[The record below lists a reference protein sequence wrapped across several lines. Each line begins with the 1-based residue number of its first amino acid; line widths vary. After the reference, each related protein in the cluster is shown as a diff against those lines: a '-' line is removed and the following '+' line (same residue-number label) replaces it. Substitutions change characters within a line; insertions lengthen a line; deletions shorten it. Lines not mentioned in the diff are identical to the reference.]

1 MTSLRQSAKPPLK
14 LPILNATQKSLLVP
28 TGATY
33 LLGGAFG
40 FGGVALGW
48 LGGMV
53 ATPVIYWKLST
64 AEQPK
69 WRKALTAVGLTCG
82 SSLLTIIS
90 GGIGVETM
98 LRTLRPAAYEQAQRE
113 AKNSAQET
121 AKVTPPQSSS
131 QDWRT
136 KVSQGEVSTQAA
148 TTETA
153 KPAELPQRFS
163 ATKYFA
169 DSGPEVTNGTAV
181 LNAQDGTTE
190 WYNEVKSG
198 GYAGYKYNFKCN
210 KSGAY
215 SEMDEYSGGVWK
227 ISSDAKCSVISSKD
241 GTPREFKVIDS
252 DGFVSQSVQITADN
266 TTSPTAT
273 AVRKLPD
280 QTTVTVQCKEKAK
293 AASATGKIN
302 WNAFGTGDPRWY
314 APAATVILSGKTKNA
329 FGTMIPFKIEC
340 RGDSDGSVKVVEVT
354 K

>member
-1 MTSLRQSAKPPLK
+1 MK

-28 TGATY
+28 TGTAY
-33 LLGGAFG
+33 LLGGVFG

-48 LGGMV
+48 LGGVV
-53 ATPVIYWKLST
+53 ATPVIYWRLST
-64 AEQPK
+64 FEQPK
-69 WRKALTAVGLTCG
+69 WRKVLTAVGLTCG
-82 SSLLTIIS
+82 SSVLTFIS

-98 LRTLRPAAYEQAQRE
+98 LRTLRPAAYEKAQSD
-113 AKNSAQET
+113 AKKSAQEP
-121 AKVTPPQSSS
+121 AQVTPTPTSSP
-131 QDWRT
+131 DWRT
-136 KVSQGEVSTQAA
+136 KVSQGQASNRA
-148 TTETA
+148 TSTETA
-153 KPAELPQRFS
+153 KPAEIPQRFS
-163 ATKYFA
+163 ATKDFV

-181 LNAQDGTTE
+181 LNAQDGTAE

-215 SEMDEYSGGVWK
+215 SEMDEYSGGVWR

-241 GTPREFKVIDS
+241 GTPRKFKVLDS

-266 TTSPTAT
+266 APSPTAT

-329 FGTMIPFKIEC
+329 FGTTIPFKIEC
-340 RGDSDGSVKVVEVT
+340 RGNSDGTVRVVEVT
-354 K
+354 R